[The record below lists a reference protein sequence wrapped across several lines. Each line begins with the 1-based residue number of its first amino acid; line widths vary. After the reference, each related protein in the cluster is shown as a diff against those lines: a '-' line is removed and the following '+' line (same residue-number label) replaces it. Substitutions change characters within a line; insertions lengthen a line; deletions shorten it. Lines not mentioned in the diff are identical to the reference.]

1 MIDVSRHFL
10 ADPCIYIIQVVR
22 SSTSLALINPA
33 LINNQVTD
41 FFFLQDLFPEIRPLT
56 SYTPNRKSWSDL
68 EKKSEC
74 KVAPLSS

>member
-1 MIDVSRHFL
+1 MYVSLKMIDVSRHFL

-41 FFFLQDLFPEIRPLT
+41 FFLARSISRN
-56 SYTPNRKSWSDL
+56 TPTYVL
-68 EKKSEC
+68 HSE
-74 KVAPLSS
+74 S

>member
-1 MIDVSRHFL
+1 MYVSLKMIDVSRHFL

-41 FFFLQDLFPEIRPLT
+41 FFFLARSISRN
-56 SYTPNRKSWSDL
+56 TPTYVL
-68 EKKSEC
+68 HSE
-74 KVAPLSS
+74 S